1 VLYSQFYRYI
11 LVTDIFRQTDPLE
24 EIEIIPETAET
35 NLDVILPKEEVLE
48 RPSLISSSL
57 AENLA
62 VHVGSVTSGSSKD
75 PNESIKKEGQ
85 RRIKKTNQNEFLE
98 SCPICSDKVS
108 GYHYGILT
116 CESCKGFFKRT
127 VQVHS

>member
-1 VLYSQFYRYI
+1 M
-11 LVTDIFRQTDPLE
+11 TDIFRQTDPLE

-48 RPSLISSSL
+48 RPSLIRSSL

-62 VHVGSVTSGSSKD
+62 VQVGPVTSGSSKD
-75 PNESIKKEGQ
+75 PTESIKKEGQ